1 LLIAQLSTQL
11 HSRASAL
18 THGDAS
24 AAAAAAAAAPPGYIN
39 VVIISFVKP
48 ECTYTKGSLS
58 FAGTGLDFS
67 SSGPV
72 VKAAIAALK
81 AATNNNTKVLLAV
94 GGATYTNFAQMN
106 TQCLADLVDDFGF
119 DGVDIDFEVGVGGC
133 YNTFITTVVMHKV
146 TCAVIASGVPCW
158 TRQARLTTALCK
170 HQVAHAWRGPATCNS
185 AAITG
190 A

>member
-1 LLIAQLSTQL
+1 MTQLSRQL
-11 HSRASAL
+11 HSSASAL
-18 THGDAS
+18 THGAAS
-24 AAAAAAAAAPPGYIN
+24 AAAAAAAAPPGYIN

-106 TQCLADLVDDFGF
+106 TQCIADLVDDFGF
-119 DGVDIDFEVGVGGC
+119 DGVDIDFEVGAGHCCKDV
-133 YNTFITTVVMHKV
+133 ITRE
-146 TCAVIASGVPCW
+146 VI
-158 TRQARLTTALCK
+158 RQATK
-170 HQVAHAWRGPATCNS
+170 
-185 AAITG
+185 
-190 A
+190 